1 MIIFILICNID
12 LIEMVGNYFDIIV
25 GSNNGDGYDYKFEC
39 CYFEVNVYGQF
50 GGIVYY
56 NEIQLL
62 IFDCYVMYLFE
73 ICGFSKEIG
82 LVFWR
87 YIFINIIVQCV
98 ILFVVCK
105 FCYGQM
111 YCVMIGFKCVGIIK
125 KYFKGVDDVMFYSV
139 ICEELIDFLNYGRQL
154 CYMYLSW
161 VGNCVVRNF
170 IILKKVVKVVY

>member
-12 LIEMVGNYFDIIV
+12 LIEIVGNYFDIIV

-73 ICGFSKEIG
+73 IRGFSKEIG
-82 LVFWR
+82 LMFW
-87 YIFINIIVQCV
+87 
-98 ILFVVCK
+98 
-105 FCYGQM
+105 
-111 YCVMIGFKCVGIIK
+111 
-125 KYFKGVDDVMFYSV
+125 
-139 ICEELIDFLNYGRQL
+139 
-154 CYMYLSW
+154 
-161 VGNCVVRNF
+161 
-170 IILKKVVKVVY
+170 